1 MSGCWRGAEYLV
13 SGDGYRIVLES
24 LEHYTKRLRS
34 MGDDPQLGGAGM
46 FAMTIQQAAAKR
58 SPIANRTLKDV
69 REFLAGARKAASLSD
84 DVPTMVSALEC
95 YEADI
100 RRALGGSEYHVK
112 MVGRLDAADS
122 TMRAIGEA
130 KSEIGRFE

>member
-1 MSGCWRGAEYLV
+1 MSRCWRGAEYLV
-13 SGDGYRIVLES
+13 AGDGYLIVLVS

-34 MGDDPQLGGAGM
+34 MGEDPQLGGAGM

-58 SPIANRTLKDV
+58 LPIASRTLNGV
-69 REFLAGARKAASLSD
+69 RGFLAGTEKAATLAD

-100 RRALGGSEYHVK
+100 RRALGGSEYHER
-112 MVGRLDAADS
+112 MVGRLDAAGYR
-122 TMRAIGEA
+122 MRAIGEA

>member
-1 MSGCWRGAEYLV
+1 MSRCWRGAEYLV
-13 SGDGYRIVLES
+13 AGDGYRIVLES
-24 LEHYTKRLRS
+24 LEYYAKRLRN

-58 SPIANRTLKDV
+58 FPIANRTLKGV
-69 REFLAGARKAASLSD
+69 REFLAGAEKAASLAD
-84 DVPTMVSALEC
+84 DVPTMVSALQC

-100 RRALGGSEYHVK
+100 RRALGGSKYHAK
-112 MVGRLDAADS
+112 MVGCLDAADS
-122 TMRAIGEA
+122 TMRAIDEA

>member
-13 SGDGYRIVLES
+13 AGDGYRIVLES
-24 LEHYTKRLRS
+24 LEHYAKRLRG

-46 FAMTIQQAAAKR
+46 FAMTIQQAAARR
-58 SPIANRTLKDV
+58 SPIASRTLKGV
-69 REFLAGARKAASLSD
+69 REFLAGTEKAASLAD

-100 RRALGGSEYHVK
+100 RRALEGSEYHKK

-122 TMRAIGEA
+122 IMRAIGEA
-130 KSEIGRFE
+130 KSEICRFE

>member
-13 SGDGYRIVLES
+13 AGDGYRIVLES
-24 LEHYTKRLRS
+24 LEHYTERLRS

-46 FAMTIQQAAAKR
+46 FAMTIQQAATKR
-58 SPIANRTLKDV
+58 LPVASRTLEGV
-69 REFLAGARKAASLSD
+69 RGFLAGTEKATTLAD

-100 RRALGGSEYHVK
+100 RRALDGSEYHER
-112 MVGRLDAADS
+112 MVGRLDAADYR
-122 TMRAIGEA
+122 MRAIGEA